1 MVPGLP
7 KLPAVV
13 TEELFRLGDKEV
25 SFFTLG
31 SMLVTF
37 GGMLVVSWALRAGL
51 RRALRRGSIEA
62 AGGDLGVADRLL
74 HYAFVLIGLAL
85 ALHLAGIKLGAV
97 FAAGAVFAVGFGFAM
112 QNIAQNFVSGIILLI
127 ERTIKPGDVLEIGNS
142 IVKVMKMSIRA
153 TIVRTLDDEDI
164 IVPNSTLVQSNV
176 KNYTLED
183 NLYRVKVTVG
193 VSYESDL
200 KLVREVLEKAASDM
214 PWRDKSYPPRVLL
227 LHFGASAIDYEASV
241 WMHEPFN
248 YRIASSD
255 LREAIWFAFKRAGVV
270 IALPQLDVHVA
281 HALADHFAAAR
292 PAAGGLPPAA
302 PTPQLGITHG
312 EALGLGPSGQRRP

>member
-1 MVPGLP
+1 MLGAVRSFVEAPVLSSVKVPDV
-7 KLPAVV
+7 A
-13 TEELFRLGDKEV
+13 TEELFRIGDSAV
-25 SFFTLG
+25 SLFTLG
-31 SMLVTF
+31 SMALTF
-37 GGMLVVSWALRAGL
+37 VGMLAVSWILRTGM
-51 RRALRRGSIEA
+51 RRALRKGSIEA
-62 AGGDLGVADRLL
+62 AGGDLGVADRLI
-74 HYAFVLIGLAL
+74 HYGFIVVGLTL

-127 ERTIKPGDVLEIGNS
+127 ERTIKPGDVLEIGTQ

-183 NLYRVKVTVG
+183 NLYRVKVMVG
-193 VSYESDL
+193 VSYDSDL
-200 KLVREVLEKAASDM
+200 KLVRDVLERTTSDAT
-214 PWRDKSYPPRVLL
+214 WRDKAHPPRVLL
-227 LHFGASAIDYEASV
+227 LNFGPSAVEYETSA

-255 LREAIWFAFKRAGVV
+255 LREAIWLAFKRAGIV
-270 IALPQLDVHVA
+270 IAVPQMELHLPRGV
-281 HALADHFAAAR
+281 
-292 PAAGGLPPAA
+292 
-302 PTPQLGITHG
+302 
-312 EALGLGPSGQRRP
+312 LGLDQGSGQRGP

>member
-1 MVPGLP
+1 MSGAASSFAGAIAPVPKTTFRLP
-7 KLPAVV
+7 DLV
-13 TEELFRLGDKEV
+13 TEELFRIGESKV
-25 SFFTLG
+25 SLFTLG
-31 SMLVTF
+31 SMAVTF
-37 GGMLVVSWALRAGL
+37 VAMLAVSWVLRAGV

-62 AGGDLGVADRLL
+62 AGGDLGVADRLI
-74 HYAFVLIGLAL
+74 HYGFILVGLAL
-85 ALHLAGIKLGAV
+85 AMHLAGIKLGAV

-127 ERTIKPGDVLEIGNS
+127 ERTIKPGDVLEVGTQ

-183 NLYRVKVTVG
+183 NLYRVKVVVG
-193 VSYESDL
+193 VSYDSDL
-200 KLVREVLEKAASDM
+200 KLVRDVLERTTAEA
-214 PWRDKSYPPRVLL
+214 PWRDKAYPPRVLL
-227 LHFGASAIDYEASV
+227 LHFGPSAVEYETSA

-255 LREAIWFAFKRAGVV
+255 LREAIWVAFKRAGIV
-270 IALPQLDVHVA
+270 IALPQLD
-281 HALADHFAAAR
+281 LHFPR
-292 PAAGGLPPAA
+292 
-302 PTPQLGITHG
+302 
-312 EALGLGPSGQRRP
+312 GLGPSAPDVLGQRRP

>member
-1 MVPGLP
+1 
-7 KLPAVV
+7 
-13 TEELFRLGDKEV
+13 V

-31 SMLVTF
+31 SMALTF
-37 GGMLVVSWALRAGL
+37 VGMLALSWLVRAGI

-74 HYAFVLIGLAL
+74 HYGFIVIGLTL

-127 ERTIKPGDVLEIGNS
+127 ERTIKPGDVLEIGTS

-193 VSYESDL
+193 VSYDSDL
-200 KLVREVLEKAASDM
+200 KQVREVLERATADI
-214 PWRDKSYPPRVLL
+214 PWRDPAYPPRVLL
-227 LHFGASAIDYEASV
+227 IAFGHSAVEFETSA

-248 YRIASSD
+248 YRIAGSE
-255 LREAIWFAFKRAGVV
+255 LREAIWWAFKRAGIT
-270 IALPQLDVHVA
+270 IAFPQVDVH
-281 HALADHFAAAR
+281 LPR
-292 PAAGGLPPAA
+292 ELSEGLSAS
-302 PTPQLGITHG
+302 
-312 EALGLGPSGQRRP
+312 LGLSGSSQRRP

>member
-1 MVPGLP
+1 MPTV
-7 KLPAVV
+7 KVPAVA
-13 TEELFRLGDKEV
+13 TEELFRIGDTAV
-25 SFFTLG
+25 SFFTIG

-37 GGMLVVSWALRAGL
+37 VAMLVLSWALRFGV

-62 AGGDLGVADRLL
+62 AGGDLGVADRLI
-74 HYAFVLIGLAL
+74 HYFFILAGLTL

-112 QNIAQNFVSGIILLI
+112 QNIAQNFVSGVILLV
-127 ERTIKPGDVLEIGNS
+127 ERTIKPGDVLEIGGS

-183 NLYRVKVTVG
+183 NLYRVKVQVG
-193 VSYESDL
+193 VSYDSDL
-200 KLVREVLEKAASDM
+200 RLVREVLERTTAEVT
-214 PWRDKSYPPRVLL
+214 WRDPAYPPRVLL
-227 LHFGASAIDYEASV
+227 LNFGPSSVEYETSA

-255 LREAIWFAFKRAGVV
+255 LREAIWVAFKRAGIV
-270 IALPQLDVHVA
+270 IALPQLDVH
-281 HALADHFAAAR
+281 L
-292 PAAGGLPPAA
+292 
-302 PTPQLGITHG
+302 PQLIAQHTARSFGG
-312 EALGLGPSGQRRP
+312 SGSGQRSP

>member
-1 MVPGLP
+1 MPASSV
-7 KLPAVV
+7 KVPAVV
-13 TEELFRLGDKEV
+13 TEELFRVGDTAV
-25 SFFTLG
+25 SFVTLG
-31 SMLVTF
+31 SMLLTF
-37 GGMLVVSWALRAGL
+37 VGMLALSWILRAGV
-51 RRALRRGSIEA
+51 RRALRKGSIEA

-74 HYAFVLIGLAL
+74 HYGFILVGLTL

-127 ERTIKPGDVLEIGNS
+127 ERTIKPGDVLEIGTQ

-183 NLYRVKVTVG
+183 NLYRVKVKVG

-200 KLVREVLEKAASDM
+200 KLVRQVLTKAATDLT
-214 PWRDKSYPPRVLL
+214 WRDMAYPPRVLL
-227 LHFGASAIDYEASV
+227 LDFGESAVEFETSV

-248 YRIASSD
+248 YRIAGSD
-255 LREAIWFAFKRAGVV
+255 LREAIWWAFKANGIRVAF
-270 IALPQLDVHVA
+270 PQLDLHLSQ
-281 HALADHFAAAR
+281 ALSAR
-292 PAAGGLPPAA
+292 LGLP
-302 PTPQLGITHG
+302 G
-312 EALGLGPSGQRRP
+312 SGG

>member
-1 MVPGLP
+1 MGAVGPIP
-7 KLPAVV
+7 PPSDVRMPAVV
-13 TEELFRLGDKEV
+13 TEELFRIGDSSV

-37 GGMLVVSWALRAGL
+37 VAMLALSWLLRAGI

-74 HYAFVLIGLAL
+74 HYGFIVVGLAL

-112 QNIAQNFVSGIILLI
+112 QNIAQNFVSGVILLI
-127 ERTIKPGDVLEIGNS
+127 ERTIKPGDVLEIGSS

-193 VSYESDL
+193 VSYDSDL
-200 KLVREVLEKAASDM
+200 KLVREVLERATSDI
-214 PWRDKSYPPRVLL
+214 PWRDPNYPPRVLL
-227 LHFGASAIDYEASV
+227 IAFTPSAVEYETSA

-248 YRIASSD
+248 YRIAGSE
-255 LREAIWFAFKRAGVV
+255 LREAIWWAFKRAGIT
-270 IALPQLDVHVA
+270 IAFPQVDVH
-281 HALADHFAAAR
+281 LPKLLSD
-292 PAAGGLPPAA
+292 GLSAS
-302 PTPQLGITHG
+302 
-312 EALGLGPSGQRRP
+312 LGLGSGQRRP

>member
-1 MVPGLP
+1 MGAVGPLVSP
-7 KLPAVV
+7 KDVSVPAVV
-13 TEELFRLGDKEV
+13 TEELFRIGDSSV

-31 SMLVTF
+31 SMALTFVAILALSWLV
-37 GGMLVVSWALRAGL
+37 RAGI

-74 HYAFVLIGLAL
+74 HYGFIVIGIAL

-127 ERTIKPGDVLEIGNS
+127 ERTIKPGDVLEIGTS

-183 NLYRVKVTVG
+183 NLYRVKVLVG
-193 VSYESDL
+193 VSYDSDL
-200 KLVREVLEKAASDM
+200 KLVREVLERTTAEI
-214 PWRDKSYPPRVLL
+214 PWRDPAYPPRVLL
-227 LHFGASAIDYEASV
+227 LAFTPSAVEYETSA

-248 YRIASSD
+248 YRIAGSE
-255 LREAIWFAFKRAGVV
+255 LREAIWWAFKRAGIT
-270 IALPQLDVHVA
+270 IAFPQVDVHLPKLLTDG
-281 HALADHFAAAR
+281 LAASL
-292 PAAGGLPPAA
+292 GLPGA
-302 PTPQLGITHG
+302 
-312 EALGLGPSGQRRP
+312 GQRRP

>member
-1 MVPGLP
+1 MPGSSV

-13 TEELFRLGDKEV
+13 TEELFRIGETAV
-25 SFFTLG
+25 SFVTLG
-31 SMLVTF
+31 SMLLTF
-37 GGMLVVSWALRAGL
+37 MTMLALSWLVRLGV
-51 RRALRRGSIEA
+51 RRALRKGSIEA
-62 AGGDLGVADRLL
+62 AGGDLGVADRLI
-74 HYAFVLIGLAL
+74 HYGFILLGLTL

-97 FAAGAVFAVGFGFAM
+97 FTAGAVFAVGFGFAM

-183 NLYRVKVTVG
+183 NLYRVKVLVG
-193 VSYESDL
+193 VSYDSDL
-200 KLVREVLEKAASDM
+200 KVVREVLEKTTAEVT
-214 PWRDKSYPPRVLL
+214 WRDPAYPPRVLL
-227 LHFGASAIDYEASV
+227 LHFGASAVEYETSA

-255 LREAIWFAFKRAGVV
+255 LREKIWVAFKRAGIV
-270 IALPQLDVHVA
+270 IALPQLDVHLPRG
-281 HALADHFAAAR
+281 LASSLAPE
-292 PAAGGLPPAA
+292 PASR
-302 PTPQLGITHG
+302 
-312 EALGLGPSGQRRP
+312 ERRP